1 MMAGRILILIPH
13 PDDEVVGC
21 AAVATRARREG
32 ARLFGLYL
40 TTGIAPREALWPW
53 QRARYAALVARRRA
67 EAWLAAERLGIEAVH
82 FSERPSRRL
91 KDHLTEAAAELNRAL
106 AQSAAE
112 LVWAPAWEGAH
123 QDHDAANFL
132 AARVVGKTPAWE
144 FAEYNYAGGR
154 VRSQRFPDERG
165 GETVLQLSPKEAA
178 EKRALLA
185 LYRSERGNLRHILSE
200 VESIRPCPRTTMRE
214 PPIPARSSASAS
226 IGFPSATRGSTSS
239 RLAPSKLPLPRSA
252 AEIWAMM
259 SGAWPRETPS

>member
-1 MMAGRILILIPH
+1 MMANRILILIPH

-21 AAVATRARREG
+21 AAAAACAHREG

-53 QRARYAALVARRRA
+53 QRPRYAALVARRRA
-67 EAWLAAERLGIEAVH
+67 EARLVAERLGIEVLD

-91 KDHLTEAAAELNRAL
+91 KAHLAEAAGELRRAL

-132 AARVVGKTPAWE
+132 AARAVGKTPVWE
-144 FAEYNYAGGR
+144 FAEYNYAGGV
-154 VRSQRFPDERG
+154 VRSQRFADERG
-165 GETVLQLSPKEAA
+165 NEMVLRLSPEEAG

-185 LYRSERGNLRHILSE
+185 LYRSERGNLRHIRSKI
-200 VESIRPCPRTTMRE
+200 ESFR
-214 PPIPARSSASAS
+214 
-226 IGFPSATRGSTSS
+226 
-239 RLAPSKLPLPRSA
+239 PLPAHNYARAPHAGTLFRERFHWVPFRHPRIDFEPNHAVQAVLA
-252 AEIWAMM
+252 AFR
-259 SGAWPRETPS
+259 G